1 MLCKRIIPCL
11 DVDNGRTVK
20 GVQFQNLRDIGD
32 PVELAEAYQDQG
44 ADELLFLDISA
55 SHQGRD
61 TMLHVVEQV
70 AERLMIPFTVGGGVR
85 SLGDCIRLLKAGADK
100 VSVNTA
106 AVLRPELIRE
116 IAQACGSQCCVL
128 AIDARKKAHGDGWTV
143 LTHGGRED
151 TGKDALAWAQQA
163 VTLGLARFCS
173 PRGTWTAPA
182 KGSTC
187 P

>member
-32 PVELAEAYQDQG
+32 PVELAETYQAQG

-61 TMLHVVEQV
+61 TMIQVVTRV

-85 SLGDCIRLLKAGADK
+85 NARRLF
-100 VSVNTA
+100 T
-106 AVLRPELIRE
+106 
-116 IAQACGSQCCVL
+116 
-128 AIDARKKAHGDGWTV
+128 T
-143 LTHGGRED
+143 
-151 TGKDALAWAQQA
+151 
-163 VTLGLARFCS
+163 
-173 PRGTWTAPA
+173 PRGRCRQ
-182 KGSTC
+182 SVY
-187 P
+187 